1 MNLLNFYDSYE
12 SFLKSNRNFSDE
24 DASPQFGPGITDD
37 LNLTPE
43 QRKAIEE
50 GRDTA
55 SEKVIQKWP
64 NAVIPYNIDCSLGI
78 IFCLSSILFD
88 ILLLPCHC
96 HSFTLKK

>member
-1 MNLLNFYDSYE
+1 MILTSRFSKPIE
-12 SFLKSNRNFSDE
+12 FFSDE
-24 DASPQFGPGITDD
+24 DASPQLGPGITDD

-50 GRDTA
+50 GRDTT

-78 IFCLSSILFD
+78 IFCLSRIFQPLMFSYSLVIVTP
-88 ILLLPCHC
+88 LP
-96 HSFTLKK
+96 